1 MSPAPLLDNLGLTI
15 APDPRFLPLQTAVMA
30 QVTGLL
36 STLWETYIEFSV
48 LDSGPALGTA
58 ETEEASEQ
66 MRAFSLSLHV

>member
-1 MSPAPLLDNLGLTI
+1 MSPEPLLDNLGLTI
-15 APDPRFLPLQTAVMA
+15 APRFLPLQTAVMA

-36 STLWETYIEFSV
+36 SILWETYIEFSV